1 MKRIFLIVFAVLLL
15 CAFSAQAAEVYA
27 PGQNGTG
34 TIGKSDRYWG
44 KGYFKEVITGNF
56 SPAIATIAMTA
67 VDYTLSAAEA
77 LCNIL
82 IVTGSPSG
90 QAIIAP
96 TIATSGVSR
105 LYTVRNA
112 GGDSAAVTIKKT
124 AGTGVE
130 IATGKT
136 AKVFWSGTDYVR
148 ETADATN

>member
-1 MKRIFLIVFAVLLL
+1 MKRIFLIGFAVLLL

-34 TIGKSDRYWG
+34 TIGKPDRYWG

-56 SPAIATIAMTA
+56 SPSIATIVMAT

-82 IVTGSPSG
+82 VVTGSPSG
-90 QAIIAP
+90 QGIIAP
-96 TIATSGVSR
+96 SISASGVSR

-112 GGDSAAVTIKKT
+112 GTEDVVIKVSG
-124 AGTGVE
+124 GTGVTVG
-130 IATGKT
+130 TGKT
-136 AKVFWSGTDYVR
+136 AKVFWSGSDYVR
-148 ETADATN
+148 ETADATH